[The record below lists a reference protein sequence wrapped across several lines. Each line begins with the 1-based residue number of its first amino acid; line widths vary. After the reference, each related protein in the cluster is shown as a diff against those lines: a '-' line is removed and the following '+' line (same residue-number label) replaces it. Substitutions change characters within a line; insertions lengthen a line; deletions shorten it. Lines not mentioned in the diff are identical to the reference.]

1 MRITDGAVLSIKK
14 MYDKN
19 RSINLSYLNLNLD
32 ENLCVMVKVE
42 RKLELIII
50 FIRKNVR
57 LTRYSS
63 ILVRHN

>member
-32 ENLCVMVKVE
+32 ENLSVRYKVE
-42 RKLELIII
+42 KKLELIII
-50 FIRKNVR
+50 FIRKNIG

-63 ILVRHN
+63 ILIRYD

>member
-32 ENLCVMVKVE
+32 ENLSVTDKVE
-42 RKLELIII
+42 KKLELIII
-50 FIRKNVR
+50 FLRKNVG

-63 ILVRHN
+63 ILIRHD